1 MMKKLLAVLFT
12 SILAVVLVACSSS
25 DGGDSKSAGDS
36 VYDQVKKDGVLTVG
50 TEGTY
55 RPFTFHDSDTN
66 KLTGYDIDV
75 INEVAKRLGLKT
87 KFEETQWDSMFAGL
101 NASRFD
107 AIANQVGINAEREK
121 KYDLSLPYSKS
132 TAVIV
137 TAKDNNS
144 IKTIDDLKG
153 VKVAQS
159 LTSNYGQIAKDA
171 DADIQSVE
179 GLSQSLELIKQG
191 RVDATVN
198 DKLAVLDYIK
208 ETGDKDIKIAA
219 ELDKE
224 TSSSGFAFLK
234 DTGFKKPFDKEIKAM
249 KEDGTLQ
256 KISEKWFGE
265 DVTN

>member
-1 MMKKLLAVLFT
+1 MKKLLAVLFT
-12 SILAVVLVACSSS
+12 SLLAVVLVACSSS
-25 DGGDSKSAGDS
+25 DGGDSKSADDS
-36 VYDQVKKDGVLTVG
+36 IYDQVKKDGVITVG

-55 RPFTFHDSDTN
+55 RPFTFHDSKTN

-75 INEVAKRLGLKT
+75 INEVAKRLGIKT

-107 AIANQVGINAEREK
+107 VIANQVGINAEREK

-137 TAKDNNS
+137 TAKDNDS
-144 IKTIDDLKG
+144 IQSIDDLKG

-171 DADIQSVE
+171 NADIQSVE
-179 GLSQSLELIKQG
+179 GLAQSLELIKQG

-198 DKLAVLDYIK
+198 DKLAVLDYIQ

-219 ELDKE
+219 ELDQE
-224 TSSSGFAFLK
+224 TSSSAFAFRK
-234 DTGFKKPFDKEIKAM
+234 DTGLKAPFDKEIKAM